1 MFKKEGSKF
10 LKLSKIVTKSID
22 SGEFDNSVKYY
33 DGLANEFDN
42 LPKKKQLEYGI
53 LFFSIRDQLLIYR
66 KIKETIDLLRSSNNI
81 TLIKNQIIRL
91 NGFSNNYGMR
101 KKMLSY
107 IKEKLEYINN
117 YYDYKL
123 QKIEFKENLDDI
135 YYCIWE
141 ERYEDA
147 LKKFP
152 NLMTKFKEME
162 KYSKNDELY
171 GSVMRLKAHINTSLL
186 ANQAYSK
193 ISKISKV

>member
-147 LKKFP
+147 
-152 NLMTKFKEME
+152 
-162 KYSKNDELY
+162 
-171 GSVMRLKAHINTSLL
+171 
-186 ANQAYSK
+186 
-193 ISKISKV
+193 